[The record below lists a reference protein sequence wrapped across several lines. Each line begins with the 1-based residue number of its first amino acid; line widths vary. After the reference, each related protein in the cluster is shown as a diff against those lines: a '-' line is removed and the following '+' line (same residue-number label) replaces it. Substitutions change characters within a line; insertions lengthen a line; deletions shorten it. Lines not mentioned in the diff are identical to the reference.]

1 MSSFKTTAIEELL
14 EADVT
19 PVAVF
24 WLSEMLSDLSKKVLI
39 RLCTRLKNYK
49 DFIFFL
55 KNPATCVFHD
65 FLKYLWTVIISGIY
79 RLCCRKK
86 FIFSKVIVSLI
97 KPQIFKYH
105 VSKITKIQ

>member
-1 MSSFKTTAIEELL
+1 
-14 EADVT
+14 
-19 PVAVF
+19 
-24 WLSEMLSDLSKKVLI
+24 MLRQWQFSDYLKCCQIYQKKVLI
-39 RLCTRLKNYK
+39 QLCTRVKNYK

-55 KNPATCVFHD
+55 KNPATFVFHD

-86 FIFSKVIVSLI
+86 FIFSKIIVSLV